1 MGATFGVIVC
11 QQLDVE
17 LFSECSEVRRHHTAG
32 GQIYLVTARLYLKH
46 NRGNMQT
53 NKLSFLTVGP

>member
-17 LFSECSEVRRHHTAG
+17 LFSKCSEVRRHHTAR
-32 GQIYLVTARLYLKH
+32 GQIYLVTARFNLNHKES
-46 NRGNMQT
+46 QT
-53 NKLSFLTVGP
+53 

>member
-17 LFSECSEVRRHHTAG
+17 LFSECSEVRRHDAAG
-32 GQIYLVTARLYLKH
+32 GQVYLVTARFNLNH
-46 NRGNMQT
+46 NTGNTETQT
-53 NKLSFLTVGP
+53 

>member
-11 QQLDVE
+11 QQLNVE

-32 GQIYLVTARLYLKH
+32 GQIYLVTARLYLNH

-53 NKLSFLTVGP
+53 QT